1 MIRGW
6 IGHAMIGLVLAYRA
20 VVRPLLPPL
29 CPYYPSC
36 SEYMI
41 QAIQKDGPFL
51 GSLRGLGRL
60 CRCHPFCRGGYDP
73 P

>member
-1 MIRGW
+1 
-6 IGHAMIGLVLAYRA
+6 MIGRALAAVLIGGVLAYR
-20 VVRPLLPPL
+20 VLVRPLLPPL
-29 CPYYPSC
+29 CPYFPSC

-41 QAIQKDGPFL
+41 QAIRKYGPL
-51 GSLRGLGRL
+51 SGACRGVWRL